1 MPTTWPLTHPNEAM
15 WPDVPEVRQIEA
27 WLDPGIDLLNK
38 PFTTEALATKIGELL
53 GKI

>member
-1 MPTTWPLTHPNEAM
+1 V
-15 WPDVPEVRQIEA
+15 WPDVPEVPADRRLR
-27 WLDPGIDLLNK
+27 LDPGIDLLNK